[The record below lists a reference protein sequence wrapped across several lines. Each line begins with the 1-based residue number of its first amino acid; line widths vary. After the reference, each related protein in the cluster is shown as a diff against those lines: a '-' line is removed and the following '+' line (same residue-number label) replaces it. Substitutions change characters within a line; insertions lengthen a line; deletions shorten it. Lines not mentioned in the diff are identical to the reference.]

1 MKKQSLFFIPV
12 FMFVVMIA
20 SNCTPK
26 DKSEGRFLRTET
38 LKNGLYLECYE
49 MTKGGVFT
57 GNTYGYYLSDSNN
70 FLQFIGFASD
80 NEVIDYR
87 FEKDSSV
94 IIITIKSDD
103 TNLSWWHD
111 VKRIKLP

>member
-1 MKKQSLFFIPV
+1 MKKQSLFFILV

-49 MTKGGVFT
+49 VTKGGVFT

-70 FLQFIGFASD
+70 FLQFIGFAGD

>member
-1 MKKQSLFFIPV
+1 MIRRIAITCGPDGKNLPISLTGANQKIYKSISSKEEIENK
-12 FMFVVMIA
+12 VMQDQI
-20 SNCTPK
+20 N
-26 DKSEGRFLRTET
+26 D
-38 LKNGLYLECYE
+38 YDIY
-49 MTKGGVFT
+49 FT
-57 GNTYGYYLSDSNN
+57 
-70 FLQFIGFASD
+70 D